1 MPTVAAFAELSEWQ
15 EGRAY
20 FAANLEEV
28 EEQIEM
34 HVSNDSVLLVMGA
47 GSIGGI
53 PSKLMAKGKNYG
65 K

>member
-1 MPTVAAFAELSEWQ
+1 MAGKVEPI
-15 EGRAY
+15 